1 MTYYDPHYEDT
12 YVEMPDTAEGETRS
26 FPDCEGLWKLVS
38 TGETVKAI
46 EQKDIYDDPLFAIFI
61 GEEGPFYSI
70 DMENETFEKI

>member
-12 YVEMPDTAEGETRS
+12 YVETPDTAEGETRS

-46 EQKDIYDDPLFAIFI
+46 EQKDIYDDPIFAIFI
-61 GEEGPFYSI
+61 GEEGPLYSI
-70 DMENETFEKI
+70 DMENETFEKL